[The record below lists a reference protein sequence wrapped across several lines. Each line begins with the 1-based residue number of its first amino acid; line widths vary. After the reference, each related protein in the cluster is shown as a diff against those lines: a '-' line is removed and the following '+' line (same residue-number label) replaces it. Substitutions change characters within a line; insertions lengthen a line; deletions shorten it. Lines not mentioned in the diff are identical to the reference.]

1 MRKSNSVMVV
11 IALCAW
17 ALSTA
22 LYAGGTKETKKTE
35 AKATETAAPKQL
47 RYATIAEPPSL
58 DQQVITSDQAT
69 TIAQHVFEGLYTFNS
84 KYDPVPLLV
93 ESETIAQDGKVITL
107 NLRQGV
113 KFHNGKEMTSEDVY
127 ASLQR
132 WGKFGVRGPVLF
144 NHVNQVKVL
153 SKYSIQIEFKEPF
166 APWKS
171 LLAFIN
177 GGAVIYP
184 KEVVENATKQ
194 PIPENQYIGTGPYKF
209 VERNPGRYI
218 MLEKFANYQSRK
230 EDPDGY
236 GGKRV
241 ALIDKLYFIPV
252 PDVATRVNGVKAG
265 DYDYAE
271 QISGDLYEMYSKD
284 STVRTLLNEGV
295 IMPLMFFNSKEGIFK
310 NNFKLRQAI
319 LACLDMDAA
328 LQTAVGPQNLWASNG
343 SIMPKSTS
351 WYTIDGTDLYNKK
364 NPSLAKSLAAEAGY
378 KGEKI
383 TFMVSSAYK
392 IHADIGMVFSK
403 TLRDAG
409 FNIDL
414 QVYDWATLVSKRG
427 DSKQWDMFFT
437 HHGFIPDPIL
447 FTFMSEAYPGWWN
460 TPEKAKLTEEFTVTM
475 DPKKR
480 LEVWK
485 KIQSLIYQQ
494 IPIVKVGDVYNF
506 DVYTPRLKGLGTTQL
521 IWPKFWGCSLE

>member
-1 MRKSNSVMVV
+1 MG
-11 IALCAW
+11 L
-17 ALSTA
+17 T
-22 LYAGGTKETKKTE
+22 Y
-35 AKATETAAPKQL
+35 
-47 RYATIAEPPSL
+47 
-58 DQQVITSDQAT
+58 T
-69 TIAQHVFEGLYTFNS
+69 T
-84 KYDPVPLLV
+84 
-93 ESETIAQDGKVITL
+93 
-107 NLRQGV
+107 
-113 KFHNGKEMTSEDVY
+113 
-127 ASLQR
+127 
-132 WGKFGVRGPVLF
+132 
-144 NHVNQVKVL
+144 
-153 SKYSIQIEFKEPF
+153 
-166 APWKS
+166 
-171 LLAFIN
+171 
-177 GGAVIYP
+177 
-184 KEVVENATKQ
+184 
-194 PIPENQYIGTGPYKF
+194 
-209 VERNPGRYI
+209 
-218 MLEKFANYQSRK
+218 
-230 EDPDGY
+230 
-236 GGKRV
+236 
-241 ALIDKLYFIPV
+241 
-252 PDVATRVNGVKAG
+252 
-265 DYDYAE
+265 
-271 QISGDLYEMYSKD
+271 
-284 STVRTLLNEGV
+284 
-295 IMPLMFFNSKEGIFK
+295 
-310 NNFKLRQAI
+310 
-319 LACLDMDAA
+319 
-328 LQTAVGPQNLWASNG
+328 
-343 SIMPKSTS
+343 
-351 WYTIDGTDLYNKK
+351 KK